1 MDPMFQLLWQRYRT
15 WADTSAHLK
24 TANASAK
31 RNVLVLTILGTTL
44 ATLGP
49 FAGSGA
55 GRVVPMLGAA
65 ALALATYFGKELLD
79 TKNEEKWTR
88 ARAGAEAY
96 KSEAQKYLVQ
106 TAPYDGPDRA
116 SHLKKRMDEVAKV
129 TRDVMPDD
137 ITPARMTKDMPQAP
151 WTIDEYLTKRV
162 NEQVTWY
169 RIKAK
174 SHADAMAKGRTIA
187 LSLGGLSVLLS
198 AVTGATT
205 EGATVS
211 AAVLGI
217 VTTAGGA
224 IGAYFQAGHYEALAL
239 KYRETAEALTSL
251 GVEFKTSLTPQSPAN
266 LVSTAEAIMQAENAS
281 WLTELT
287 ARPNT
292 SAAG

>member
-1 MDPMFQLLWQRYRT
+1 MDQMFQLLWGRYRT
-15 WADTSAHLK
+15 WDDTSAHLK
-24 TANASAK
+24 ATNASWK
-31 RNVLVLTILGTTL
+31 RNVLVLTMIGTTL

-65 ALALATYFGKELLD
+65 ALALATYFGKQLLD
-79 TKNEEKWTR
+79 TKHEEKWTR
-88 ARAGAEAY
+88 ARAAAEAY

-106 TAPYDGPDRA
+106 TPPYDGANRTA
-116 SHLKKRMDEVAKV
+116 RLKARMDDVAKV
-129 TRDVMPDD
+129 TKDIVADD
-137 ITPARMTKDMPQAP
+137 IPPDRMTKDIPQAP
-151 WTIDEYLTKRV
+151 WTISDYLTKRL
-162 NEQVTWY
+162 NQQVTWY
-169 RIKAK
+169 RDKAK
-174 SHADAMAKGRTIA
+174 AHSEAMATGRTIA

-205 EGATVS
+205 QGATLS

-239 KYRETAEALTSL
+239 RYRETAEALRSL
-251 GVEFKTSLTPQSPAN
+251 EADFKSSTTPQSPGD
-266 LVSTAEAIMQAENAS
+266 LVSTAEAIMQAENAA

-287 ARPNT
+287 AK
-292 SAAG
+292 AVQ